1 MAHTM
6 NMKQRINTKKKKK
19 KGWEGGFFVNTSF
32 LVGGHTSC
40 AEIMKFLQNS
50 LDWMNRTNQNLVI
63 MVTTITR
70 LLTKMQKI
78 E

>member
-1 MAHTM
+1 MVHTM
-6 NMKQRINTKKKKK
+6 NMKQRRINTKKKKR
-19 KGWEGGFFVNTSF
+19 GGRAGFFVNTSF

-63 MVTTITR
+63 IVTTITR
-70 LLTKMQKI
+70 LLTKMKKI
-78 E
+78 